1 MIGAIVKELIGLFVD
16 DELLAA
22 IILCVVVVIGAS
34 ALSGVAPGWLVG
46 LMLALALPAALA
58 ASVLRSAQRATRK
71 AYAAHGR
78 GKNREAPL
86 VRLDAGGADHRGV
99 DGRLCAQEPVKARAA
114 FIGQAKAS
122 GSA

>member
-22 IILCVVVVIGAS
+22 TILCAVVVIGAL

-71 AYAAHGR
+71 A
-78 GKNREAPL
+78 
-86 VRLDAGGADHRGV
+86 
-99 DGRLCAQEPVKARAA
+99 
-114 FIGQAKAS
+114 
-122 GSA
+122 